1 MNSKK
6 IRSAEILFDAIGM
19 IDDRII
25 AEAQVPYRA
34 PKSKN
39 AFKFLIAFSCV
50 FAVIALS
57 LGSFMI
63 ADLTDK
69 FFPLNEEDHL
79 PPATN
84 YGSFEQLLNSA
95 ASNSA
100 ATQLESKEINFFDG
114 DTKLIWRFENES
126 KYNVITVSSD
136 SQIKQIRAAIKNNS
150 YKISPEAADSVE
162 CQVWIAYGNGTVVSP
177 YLADSAG
184 NIGYAE
190 LFEYSPEVEPNE
202 DFVKVIEEIVVD

>member
-25 AEAQVPYRA
+25 AEAQVPCRV

-39 AFKFLIAFSCV
+39 AFKLLILFSCAL
-50 FAVIALS
+50 AVIALT

-63 ADLTDK
+63 ANLTDK
-69 FFPLNEEDHL
+69 FFPSEDEEHL
-79 PPATN
+79 PPTTN
-84 YGSFEQLLNSA
+84 YESFEQLLNSA
-95 ASNSA
+95 VSNRA
-100 ATQLESKEINFFDG
+100 ATQLEGKEINFFDG

-136 SQIKQIRAAIKNNS
+136 TQIKQIKNALKSSSN
-150 YKISPEAADSVE
+150 KISPENADSVE

-177 YLADSAG
+177 YLEDSTG
-184 NIGYAE
+184 NIGCAE